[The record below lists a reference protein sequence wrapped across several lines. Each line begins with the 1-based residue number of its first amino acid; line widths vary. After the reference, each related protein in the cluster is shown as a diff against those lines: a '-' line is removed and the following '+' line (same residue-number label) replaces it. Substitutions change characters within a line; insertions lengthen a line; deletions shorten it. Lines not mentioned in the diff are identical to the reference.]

1 MFFSTQ
7 VDFSM
12 SLENPSF
19 GSIRKQTGLTRRS
32 WLARAGQGFGL
43 LPLWALEQSKS
54 KGFGAAT
61 PSALGV
67 TGETGPGK
75 TRPGQSV
82 GRAKSVIF
90 LFMEGGPS
98 HLDLLDPKP
107 LLNKLAG
114 QKMPESFVRP
124 ISPMGEGNSPL
135 LGEKRK
141 WARHGKSGL
150 WMSDWIPNIA
160 TCADDIAVIR
170 SCKGEGIN
178 HSSGVCQMNTG
189 SIVGGRPSLGSW
201 VSYGLG
207 SEADDLPAFVVL
219 QDGKGPVVNGPR
231 NWSAGFMSAV
241 HQGTRLESGREPIQN
256 LFRPDGVTAARERSK
271 LNLLGSLNTEI
282 GRQYPTNT
290 ELDARIRGYELA
302 FRMQAGAP
310 DAVDLSRETQSTHEL
325 YGTDRPETESF
336 GRLCLLGRRLVER
349 GVRFVQLY
357 HGPGSRWDAHSGI
370 EKNHTELCR
379 AMDRPVAALLKDL
392 KARGMLEE
400 TLVIWGG
407 EFGRT
412 PMSEKGD
419 GRDHNPNGFSM
430 FMAGGGIKGGIVHG
444 ETDELGLY
452 AIRDKVHVHDL
463 HATILHSL
471 GLDNMKLVYNHGGRP
486 ERPTLNE
493 GEPVRALF
501 V

>member
-1 MFFSTQ
+1 
-7 VDFSM
+7 M
-12 SLENPSF
+12 SLENASF

-61 PSALGV
+61 PSPLGV

-271 LNLLGSLNTEI
+271 LNLLGSLNAEI

-501 V
+501 T

>member
-1 MFFSTQ
+1 
-7 VDFSM
+7 M
-12 SLENPSF
+12 SLENASF

-61 PSALGV
+61 PSPLGV

-271 LNLLGSLNTEI
+271 LDLLGSLNTEI

-501 V
+501 T

>member
-1 MFFSTQ
+1 
-7 VDFSM
+7 M

-61 PSALGV
+61 PSPLGV

-271 LNLLGSLNTEI
+271 LNLLGSLNAEI

-501 V
+501 T

>member
-1 MFFSTQ
+1 MFFLIPA
-7 VDFSM
+7 DFSM
-12 SLENPSF
+12 FPETPSI
-19 GSIRKQTGLTRRS
+19 GLVRQQTGFTRRS

-43 LPLWALEQSKS
+43 VPLLALERSRIR
-54 KGFGAAT
+54 GAEA
-61 PSALGV
+61 AKIGGV
-67 TGETGPGK
+67 LGETGPGK
-75 TRPGQSV
+75 TRPGHTP

-98 HLDLLDPKP
+98 HLDLFDRKP

-114 QKMPESFVRP
+114 QKMPDSFVRP

-160 TCADDIAVIR
+160 TCADDMAVIR
-170 SCKGEGIN
+170 SCYAEGIN

-189 SIVGGRPSLGSW
+189 SVVGGRPSLGSW

-256 LFRPDGVTAARERSK
+256 LFRPDGVSTARDRAK
-271 LNLLGSLNTEI
+271 LDLLGSLNGNI
-282 GRQYPTNT
+282 GREYPTNSDF
-290 ELDARIRGYELA
+290 DARIRGYELA
-302 FRMQAGAP
+302 FRMQIGAP
-310 DAVDLSRETQSTHEL
+310 DAVDLAKESRSTHAL
-325 YGTDRPETESF
+325 YGTDRPDTESF
-336 GRLCLLGRRLVER
+336 GRLCLLSRRLVER

-357 HGPGSRWDAHSGI
+357 HGPGSKWDAHTGI
-370 EKNHTELCR
+370 EKNHTDLCR

-400 TLVIWGG
+400 TLVVWGG

-430 FMAGGGIKGGIVHG
+430 FMAGGGIKGGMEYG
-444 ETDELGLY
+444 ETDDLGLF
-452 AIRDKVHVHDL
+452 ASRDKVHVHDL
-463 HATILHSL
+463 HATILQSL
-471 GLDNMKLVYNHGGRP
+471 GLDNMRLVYNHGGRP

-493 GEPVRALF
+493 GEPVQALF
-501 V
+501 S

>member
-1 MFFSTQ
+1 
-7 VDFSM
+7 M

-61 PSALGV
+61 PSAVGG

-114 QKMPESFVRP
+114 QKMPDSFVRP

-271 LNLLGSLNTEI
+271 LDLLGSLNTEI

-310 DAVDLSRETQSTHEL
+310 DAVDLSRETRATHEL

>member
-1 MFFSTQ
+1 
-7 VDFSM
+7 M
-12 SLENPSF
+12 SLENASF

-282 GRQYPTNT
+282 GRQYPSNT

>member
-1 MFFSTQ
+1 
-7 VDFSM
+7 
-12 SLENPSF
+12 
-19 GSIRKQTGLTRRS
+19 
-32 WLARAGQGFGL
+32 
-43 LPLWALEQSKS
+43 
-54 KGFGAAT
+54 
-61 PSALGV
+61 
-67 TGETGPGK
+67 
-75 TRPGQSV
+75 
-82 GRAKSVIF
+82 
-90 LFMEGGPS
+90 
-98 HLDLLDPKP
+98 
-107 LLNKLAG
+107 
-114 QKMPESFVRP
+114 
-124 ISPMGEGNSPL
+124 
-135 LGEKRK
+135 
-141 WARHGKSGL
+141 
-150 WMSDWIPNIA
+150 MSDWIPNIA

-271 LNLLGSLNTEI
+271 LDLLGSLNTEI

>member
-1 MFFSTQ
+1 MFFLIPA
-7 VDFSM
+7 DFSM
-12 SLENPSF
+12 FPETPSI
-19 GSIRKQTGLTRRS
+19 GLIRQQTGFTRRS

-43 LPLWALEQSKS
+43 VPLLALERSRIR
-54 KGFGAAT
+54 GAEAAKT
-61 PSALGV
+61 GGV
-67 TGETGPGK
+67 LGETGPGK
-75 TRPGQSV
+75 TRPGHTP

-98 HLDLLDPKP
+98 HLDLFDRKP

-114 QKMPESFVRP
+114 QKMPDSFVRP

-160 TCADDIAVIR
+160 TCADDMAVIR
-170 SCKGEGIN
+170 SCYAEGIN

-189 SIVGGRPSLGSW
+189 SVVGGRPSLGSW

-219 QDGKGPVVNGPR
+219 QDGKGPVVNGTR

-256 LFRPDGVTAARERSK
+256 LFRPDGVSTARDRAK
-271 LNLLGSLNTEI
+271 WDLLGSLNGNI
-282 GRQYPTNT
+282 GREYPTNSDF
-290 ELDARIRGYELA
+290 DARIRGYELA
-302 FRMQAGAP
+302 FRMQIGAP
-310 DAVDLSRETQSTHEL
+310 DAVDLAKESRSTHAL
-325 YGTDRPETESF
+325 YGTDRPDTESF
-336 GRLCLLGRRLVER
+336 GRLCLLSRRLVER

-357 HGPGSRWDAHSGI
+357 HGPGSKWDAHTGI
-370 EKNHTELCR
+370 EKNHTDLCR

-400 TLVIWGG
+400 TLVVWGG

-419 GRDHNPNGFSM
+419 GRDHNPNGFTM
-430 FMAGGGIKGGIVHG
+430 FMAGGGIKGGMAYG
-444 ETDELGLY
+444 ETDDLGLF
-452 AIRDKVHVHDL
+452 ASRDKVHVHDL
-463 HATILHSL
+463 HATILQSL
-471 GLDNMKLVYNHGGRP
+471 GLDNMRLVYNHGGRP

-493 GEPVRALF
+493 GEPVQALF
-501 V
+501 S